1 MYLPVTR
8 IDKFSI
14 VPHKIRKERCLSDKF
29 LVDPSIDIM
38 LHPISQSEMG
48 QLTTISTDNPA
59 IGAHPPNMFYPVR
72 SPPDCLSDNSVFIS
86 LKRLIPHSPLFTVP
100 KSPFFNVDTSS
111 TSLAASAQAPNELAE
126 T

>member
-8 IDKFSI
+8 IDQFSI

-29 LVDPSIDIM
+29 LVDPSIDIVPY
-38 LHPISQSEMG
+38 PISQSEMDP
-48 QLTTISTDNPA
+48 LTTISTDNPT
-59 IGAHPPNMFYPVR
+59 IGAHPPNMYYQVR
-72 SPPDCLSDNSVFIS
+72 RPPDCFSDNLVFIS
-86 LKRLIPHSPLFTVP
+86 LKLLIPHSPLFTVP

-111 TSLAASAQAPNELAE
+111 ISLAASAQTPNELAE